1 MWKFVLICWS
11 HYLCSMRKN
20 ILIGLMG
27 ISIFAESV
35 YARACPLVTMDDSY
49 KSDILIL
56 TDNSGAV
63 KSFGSVNPDN
73 SEMSGKADEARK
85 FWTER
90 YLSVSLPLKALTVTS
105 SYGYRTD
112 PFTGKKKFHGGLDLH
127 ARNEAVL
134 AMMSGIVVKVGQDNA
149 SGKYVVLLHGN
160 YLVSYCHLSRILVGK
175 GKQVNPAEP
184 VGITG
189 STGRS
194 TGEHL
199 HVTCKLNGKSI
210 DPWILF
216 RHIKNIKDECVRA
229 LRDL

>member
-1 MWKFVLICWS
+1 M
-11 HYLCSMRKN
+11 
-20 ILIGLMG
+20 
-27 ISIFAESV
+27 
-35 YARACPLVTMDDSY
+35 T
-49 KSDILIL
+49 
-56 TDNSGAV
+56 TDNTDAV
-63 KSFGSVNPDN
+63 ESLGYVNHDN
-73 SEMSGKADEARK
+73 IEMSGKAGEARM

-90 YLSVSLPLKALTVTS
+90 YLSVSFPLKALKVTS
-105 SYGYRTD
+105 PYGYRTD
-112 PFTGKKKFHGGLDLH
+112 PFTGKKRFHGGLDLH
-127 ARNEAVL
+127 ARNEKVL
-134 AMMSGIVVKVGQDNA
+134 AMMSGIVVKVGQDNV
-149 SGKYVVLLHGN
+149 SGKYVVLRHGN

-175 GKQVNPAEP
+175 GKQVSPAEP

-210 DPWILF
+210 DPRILF

>member
-1 MWKFVLICWS
+1 
-11 HYLCSMRKN
+11 MRKF
-20 ILIGLMG
+20 ILIGLIG
-27 ISIFAESV
+27 ISIFTESV
-35 YARACPLVTMDDSY
+35 YAQACPLVMMDDSY
-49 KSDILIL
+49 KSDILMT
-56 TDNSGAV
+56 TDNTDAV
-63 KSFGSVNPDN
+63 ESLGNVDHDN
-73 SEMSGKADEARK
+73 IEMSGKVDEARM

-90 YLSVSLPLKALTVTS
+90 YLSVSLPLKALKVTS
-105 SYGYRTD
+105 PYGYRTD
-112 PFTGKKKFHGGLDLH
+112 PFTGKKRFHGGLDLH
-127 ARNEAVL
+127 ARNEKVL

-149 SGKYVVLLHGN
+149 SGKYVVLRHGN

-175 GKQVNPAEP
+175 GKQVIPAEP

-210 DPWILF
+210 DPRILF

-229 LRDL
+229 LKDL

>member
-1 MWKFVLICWS
+1 
-11 HYLCSMRKN
+11 
-20 ILIGLMG
+20 MG

-112 PFTGKKKFHGGLDLH
+112 PFTGKK
-127 ARNEAVL
+127 NSMEVL
-134 AMMSGIVVKVGQDNA
+134 IFMPEM
-149 SGKYVVLLHGN
+149 
-160 YLVSYCHLSRILVGK
+160 
-175 GKQVNPAEP
+175 KQFW
-184 VGITG
+184 
-189 STGRS
+189 
-194 TGEHL
+194 L
-199 HVTCKLNGKSI
+199 
-210 DPWILF
+210 
-216 RHIKNIKDECVRA
+216 
-229 LRDL
+229 